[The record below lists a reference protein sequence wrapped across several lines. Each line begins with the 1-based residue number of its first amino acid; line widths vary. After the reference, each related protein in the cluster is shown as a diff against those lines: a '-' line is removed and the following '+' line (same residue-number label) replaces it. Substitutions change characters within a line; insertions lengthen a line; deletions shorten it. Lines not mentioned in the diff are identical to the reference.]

1 GRLGLDGRGLL
12 ATPRALAPR
21 DRIPGRPRVTA
32 GGRVLGGPSRRL
44 RAEGLAG
51 VAGAALTRPSARLTA
66 SLRPRRTPPRGP
78 VAPLPVLAA
87 SARRA
92 ARPPPARPATGPGS
106 GAGGP
111 RRRFASRAAP
121 ARPRPTRGS

>member
-1 GRLGLDGRGLL
+1 PARVLALGTLARDGALRPVPERGPRRHRRAGRRGRLGLDGRGLL

-51 VAGAALTRPSARLTA
+51 VAGVRLVQPA
-66 SLRPRRTPPRGP
+66 G
-78 VAPLPVLAA
+78 
-87 SARRA
+87 
-92 ARPPPARPATGPGS
+92 PPAAHPP
-106 GAGGP
+106 
-111 RRRFASRAAP
+111 
-121 ARPRPTRGS
+121 